1 MSVIQGWGNCLLC
14 LSIGIFC
21 ILNIGI
27 MGVGVRTAAIAGG
40 GAGPAGGN
48 WFAGV
53 VTVSSLVWVRYPGTY
68 I

>member
-1 MSVIQGWGNCLLC
+1 M
-14 LSIGIFC
+14 SIGIFC
-21 ILNIGI
+21 RLNIGI

-48 WFAGV
+48 WFARV
-53 VTVSSLVWVRYPGTY
+53 VTVSSLVWVCYPGTY